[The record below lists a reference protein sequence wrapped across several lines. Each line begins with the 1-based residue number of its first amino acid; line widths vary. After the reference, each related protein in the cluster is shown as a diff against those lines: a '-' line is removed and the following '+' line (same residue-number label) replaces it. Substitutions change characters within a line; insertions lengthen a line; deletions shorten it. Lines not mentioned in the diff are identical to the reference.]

1 MRIAAVIVTYNRCD
15 MLARCLDH
23 LQHQVL
29 AGDIKLDVLVVDNAS
44 TDATATVVA
53 KRAASLAR
61 GDTQSPAGALS
72 AINYYN
78 TGANLGGAGG
88 FACGMRIA
96 VEAGYDYLWVMDD
109 DCLPDPG
116 ALQALL
122 DAAATLDAGQPGGAE
137 SNVAR
142 QNNIQPDIAS
152 DAPTW
157 GYLSSVAH
165 WVDNTPCTMNIQRHP
180 LLHSIQDFS
189 PDLQPC
195 TLASFVSLFVPAAV
209 VREVGLPYAEF
220 FIWTDD
226 WEFTRRISR
235 HRPCYVV
242 GTSTVVHASATNNPG
257 NIYTDPPERL
267 NRYHYIYRNDV
278 VLYREEGLRGIA
290 FLFARG
296 AYHTLRVL
304 LSGIGQKGTR
314 IALIWKGTLAGFSF
328 HPTLIYPT
336 TPQTIPSE

>member
-44 TDATATVVA
+44 TDNTATVVA
-53 KRAASLAR
+53 KQAASLEH
-61 GDTQSPAGALS
+61 GDTQNPAGALS
-72 AINYYN
+72 AIQYHN

-88 FACGMRIA
+88 FAFGMRVA
-96 VEAGYDYLWVMDD
+96 AEAGYDYLWVMDD

-122 DAAATLDAGQPGGAE
+122 DAAATLEARQSGGVK

-142 QNNIQPDIAS
+142 QNNIQPDIAT
-152 DAPTW
+152 DAPAW
-157 GYLSSVAH
+157 GYLSSVAR
-165 WVDNTPCTMNIQRHP
+165 WTDGTPCAMNIQRHP
-180 LLHSIQDFS
+180 LFHNIQDFS
-189 PDLQPC
+189 PALQPC

-209 VREVGLPYAEF
+209 VREAGLPYAEF
-220 FIWTDD
+220 FIWSDD

-235 HRPCYVV
+235 RRPCYVV

-267 NRYHYIYRNDV
+267 DRYRYIYRNDV
-278 VLYREEGLRGIA
+278 VLYRKEGLHGIA

-296 AYHTLRVL
+296 IYHTLRVL
-304 LSGIGQKGTR
+304 LSSIGQKGTR

-328 HPTLIYPT
+328 HPAIVYPHA
-336 TPQTIPSE
+336 PQTVPNE